1 MNALVLALL
10 CPPSPSPVSQEPLS
24 LGCIPELQR
33 TCSVSV
39 QGNMRSVHVD
49 TVAGTGLSPKWQPRM
64 QAELSFTAEVVL
76 ASVSSGPTWL
86 LPRVGFSLMRVSF
99 CFCFAG
105 VPDLL
110 SCHCTWTGHREL
122 KGADGSIN
130 LVSCRH
136 FVLGKQT
143 QIHFTNSYKL
153 NRTNDPGI

>member
-49 TVAGTGLSPKWQPRM
+49 TVAGTGLFPKWQLRM

-76 ASVSSGPTWL
+76 ASVSP
-86 LPRVGFSLMRVSF
+86 
-99 CFCFAG
+99 
-105 VPDLL
+105 
-110 SCHCTWTGHREL
+110 
-122 KGADGSIN
+122 GAH
-130 LVSCRH
+130 LVSPLRRVFPDAC
-136 FVLGKQT
+136 VLLLLLRWG
-143 QIHFTNSYKL
+143 SRPAVLSLCL
-153 NRTNDPGI
+153 NRPQGAKGCRWVH